1 MADVHEQIKA
11 LQMRVSKLE
20 TWAGPGQADALSAG
34 MRALRTDV
42 ADIRRVQRQHTGLLG
57 ALNRDV
63 AGLSRVQEQH
73 TGLLGALN
81 RDVAELSE
89 VQEQHTGQLG
99 KLDQDLA
106 GLSRVQEQH
115 TAQLGKLGQDVAVL
129 KTDMA
134 EVKMMLAEILR
145 RLPPAAG

>member
-1 MADVHEQIKA
+1 MADVDEQNKA

-34 MRALRTDV
+34 VRALRTD
-42 ADIRRVQRQHTGLLG
+42 AAEIRRVQRQHTGLLG

-63 AGLSRVQEQH
+63 AGLTRV
-73 TGLLGALN
+73 
-81 RDVAELSE
+81 VAGLSE
-89 VQEQHTGQLG
+89 VQEQHTAQLG
-99 KLDQDLA
+99 KLDEDVA

-129 KTDMA
+129 KSDMA
-134 EVKMMLAEILR
+134 EVKMLLAEILR

>member
-42 ADIRRVQRQHTGLLG
+42 ADIRRVQRQHPGLLG

-63 AGLSRVQEQH
+63 AGLTRVVAGLSDVQEQHTAHWGKLAEDVSRLARVQEQH
-73 TGLLGALN
+73 T
-81 RDVAELSE
+81 
-89 VQEQHTGQLG
+89 
-99 KLDQDLA
+99 
-106 GLSRVQEQH
+106 
-115 TAQLGKLGQDVAVL
+115 
-129 KTDMA
+129 
-134 EVKMMLAEILR
+134 
-145 RLPPAAG
+145 

>member
-11 LQMRVSKLE
+11 LKMRVSKPE

-42 ADIRRVQRQHTGLLG
+42 ADIQRVQRQHTGLLS

-63 AGLSRVQEQH
+63 AGLTRVQEQH
-73 TGLLGALN
+73 TA
-81 RDVAELSE
+81 
-89 VQEQHTGQLG
+89 QLG
-99 KLDQDLA
+99 KLDQDMA
-106 GLSRVQEQH
+106 RLSRVQEQH
-115 TAQLGKLGQDVAVL
+115 TAQLGKLDQDVAVL
-129 KTDMA
+129 KSDMA
-134 EVKMMLAEILR
+134 EVKMLLAEILR